1 MSETQVPAPNP
12 GLFTGPT
19 RLWTTC
25 RDGQVLLRLSKHGPG
40 HETPMTIPELFQES
54 VQRFGSYPALAWKD
68 GEKWETLNF
77 YQYYQAC
84 RKAAR
89 ALIKLGLQRFHGVGI
104 LGFNSVEWFIAAL
117 GAVLAGGLCVGIY
130 ATNSADACQ
139 YVISHAKVNVLLV
152 ENDQQLQKILS
163 IPRSKLATLKAIIQ
177 YKPPLKERSNNLY
190 SWLDFMEL
198 GNSIPDTQLDQVIKT
213 QKANQCAVIIYTSGT
228 VGLPKGVMLS
238 HDNITWMAGAVVR
251 DLELTAT
258 PEHQEVVVSYLPL
271 SHIAAQMMDMWVPIK
286 IGAVI
291 YFAESDAL
299 KGTLVHTLKEIKPT
313 IFLGVPRIW
322 EKMHDTIKDNLAKA
336 SSLRKKAFT
345 WAKDT
350 GLKVNTKRMLGKRDL
365 PLGYHMA
372 KALVYS
378 RVRSS
383 LGLERCRAFLSGA
396 APLPESTSE
405 FFLSLDIP
413 IGEIY
418 GLSESSG
425 PHSMSTHISGLQRS
439 SFLRRGP
446 LLGQMKHFGRPL
458 LTSAGP
464 SEYTAGD
471 AVSEP
476 RFPHSCPPGSCGKI
490 VSGCEN
496 MLVQQNKD
504 GTGEVCMWGRHIF
517 MGYLD
522 REDTTRETIDE
533 DGWLHSGDLGRV
545 DNQGF
550 LFITGRIKEILI
562 TAGGENVAPVPI
574 ENLVRERIPIISNAM
589 LVGDRAKFLSILL
602 TLKCEMD
609 QASGAPLNRLS
620 SEAINF
626 CRSLGSQ
633 ADTVTEIVRQQDP
646 LIYEAIQQG
655 IDAVNLEATSEAQ
668 RIHKWVILEKDF
680 SIQGGELGPT
690 TKMKRPFIAQKYKTQ
705 IENFY
710 Q

>member
-1 MSETQVPAPNP
+1 
-12 GLFTGPT
+12 
-19 RLWTTC
+19 
-25 RDGQVLLRLSKHGPG
+25 
-40 HETPMTIPELFQES
+40 
-54 VQRFGSYPALAWKD
+54 
-68 GEKWETLNF
+68 
-77 YQYYQAC
+77 
-84 RKAAR
+84 
-89 ALIKLGLQRFHGVGI
+89 
-104 LGFNSVEWFIAAL
+104 
-117 GAVLAGGLCVGIY
+117 
-130 ATNSADACQ
+130 
-139 YVISHAKVNVLLV
+139 
-152 ENDQQLQKILS
+152 
-163 IPRSKLATLKAIIQ
+163 
-177 YKPPLKERSNNLY
+177 
-190 SWLDFMEL
+190 
-198 GNSIPDTQLDQVIKT
+198 
-213 QKANQCAVIIYTSGT
+213 
-228 VGLPKGVMLS
+228 
-238 HDNITWMAGAVVR
+238 
-251 DLELTAT
+251 
-258 PEHQEVVVSYLPL
+258 
-271 SHIAAQMMDMWVPIK
+271 
-286 IGAVI
+286 
-291 YFAESDAL
+291 
-299 KGTLVHTLKEIKPT
+299 GTLVHTLKEIKPT

-425 PHSMSTHISGLQRS
+425 PHSMSTH
-439 SFLRRGP
+439 
-446 LLGQMKHFGRPL
+446 
-458 LTSAGP
+458 
-464 SEYTAGD
+464 
-471 AVSEP
+471 
-476 RFPHSCPPGSCGKI
+476 SCGKI

>member
-1 MSETQVPAPNP
+1 MSEAQ
-12 GLFTGPT
+12 GPT

-54 VQRFGSYPALAWKD
+54 VQRFGSYPALSWKD
-68 GEKWETLNF
+68 DEKWEALNF
-77 YQYYQAC
+77 HQYYQAC

-163 IPRSKLATLKAIIQ
+163 IPRSKLATLKAIVQ

-190 SWLDFMEL
+190 SWHDFMEL
-198 GNSIPDTQLDQVIKT
+198 GNGIPDTQLDQIIKT

-228 VGLPKGVMLS
+228 VGLPKGVLLS

-322 EKMHDTIKDNLAKA
+322 EKMHDTIKENLAKA

-378 RVRSS
+378 RVRSA
-383 LGLERCRAFLSGA
+383 LGLEHCHAFLSGA

-425 PHSMSTHISGLQRS
+425 PHSISTHSDYRIL
-439 SFLRRGP
+439 
-446 LLGQMKHFGRPL
+446 
-458 LTSAGP
+458 
-464 SEYTAGD
+464 
-471 AVSEP
+471 
-476 RFPHSCPPGSCGKI
+476 SCGKI

-533 DGWLHSGDLGRV
+533 DGWLHSGDLGRM

-574 ENLVRERIPIISNAM
+574 ENLVRERIPIVSNAM

-602 TLKCEMD
+602 TLKCETD
-609 QASGAPLNRLS
+609 QASGAPLNKLS

-655 IDAVNLEATSEAQ
+655 IDAVNLEASSEAQ

>member
-1 MSETQVPAPNP
+1 TLHPSRGAPLMKSP
-12 GLFTGPT
+12 HPTPWLFTGPT
-19 RLWTTC
+19 RLWTTD
-25 RDGQVLLRLSKHGPG
+25 RDGEVLLRLSEHGPG
-40 HETPMTIPELFQES
+40 HETPMTTRELFQES
-54 VQRFGSYPALAWKD
+54 VQRFGSYPALSWKD
-68 GEKWETLNF
+68 DEKWETLNF
-77 YQYYQAC
+77 SQDYQGC

-89 ALIKLGLQRFHGVGI
+89 ALIKLGLQQFHGVGI

-139 YVISHAKVNVLLV
+139 YVISHAKVNILLV

-163 IPRSKLATLKAIIQ
+163 VKPYLLATLKAIIQ

-190 SWLDFMEL
+190 SWHDFMEL
-198 GNSIPDTQLDQVIKT
+198 GNSIPDTQLDQIIKT
-213 QKANQCAVIIYTSGT
+213 QKAHQCAVIIYTSGT

-238 HDNITWMAGAVVR
+238 HDNITWMAGAV
-251 DLELTAT
+251 
-258 PEHQEVVVSYLPL
+258 HQEVVVSYLPL

-286 IGAVI
+286 IGTADVPRPDLPVSP
-291 YFAESDAL
+291 AQ
-299 KGTLVHTLKEIKPT
+299 GTLVHTLKEIKPT

-322 EKMHDTIKDNLAKA
+322 EKMHDTIKENLAKA

-350 GLKVNTKRMLGKRDL
+350 GLKVNTKRMLGL
-365 PLGYHMA
+365 PAHPAPGCPWPPGNA
-372 KALVYS
+372 TS
-378 RVRSS
+378 RWATTWPRRWCTAGS
-383 LGLERCRAFLSGA
+383 A
-396 APLPESTSE
+396 APWASSTATPLTESTSE

-425 PHSMSTHISGLQRS
+425 PHSISTHSDYRIL
-439 SFLRRGP
+439 
-446 LLGQMKHFGRPL
+446 
-458 LTSAGP
+458 
-464 SEYTAGD
+464 
-471 AVSEP
+471 
-476 RFPHSCPPGSCGKI
+476 
-490 VSGCEN
+490 SGCEN

-522 REDTTRETIDE
+522 REDTTLETIDE
-533 DGWLHSGDLGRV
+533 DGWLHSGDLGRM

-550 LFITGRIKEILI
+550 LFITGQLLI

-574 ENLVRERIPIISNAM
+574 ENLVREKIPIISNAM

-602 TLKCEMD
+602 TLKVRW
-609 QASGAPLNRLS
+609 APAVPWAPLNKLS
-620 SEAINF
+620 LEAINF

>member
-1 MSETQVPAPNP
+1 MFCRLGSPRLSAFTGQGLVLRCDMADGVHGGARESSNWAQAKESGSSDHSFLPKEGTLSPKPSHPSRGAPLMKSP
-12 GLFTGPT
+12 HPTPWLFTGPT
-19 RLWTTC
+19 RLWTTD
-25 RDGQVLLRLSKHGPG
+25 RDGEVLLRLSEHGPG
-40 HETPMTIPELFQES
+40 HETPMTTRELFQES
-54 VQRFGSYPALAWKD
+54 VQRFGSYPALSWKD
-68 GEKWETLNF
+68 DEKWETLNF
-77 YQYYQAC
+77 SQDYQGC

-89 ALIKLGLQRFHGVGI
+89 ALIKLGLQQFHGVGI

-139 YVISHAKVNVLLV
+139 YVISHAKVNILLV

-163 IPRSKLATLKAIIQ
+163 VNKLATLKAIIQ

-190 SWLDFMEL
+190 SWHDFMEL
-198 GNSIPDTQLDQVIKT
+198 GNSIPDTQLDQIIKT
-213 QKANQCAVIIYTSGT
+213 QKAHQCAVIIYTSGT

-238 HDNITWMAGAVVR
+238 HDNVSAKPLA
-251 DLELTAT
+251 
-258 PEHQEVVVSYLPL
+258 HQEVVVSYLPL

-322 EKMHDTIKDNLAKA
+322 EKMHDTIKENLAKA

-350 GLKVNTKRMLGKRDL
+350 GLKVNTKRMLGRWCTA
-365 PLGYHMA
+365 G
-372 KALVYS
+372 S
-378 RVRSS
+378 
-383 LGLERCRAFLSGA
+383 A
-396 APLPESTSE
+396 APWASSTATPLTESTSE

-425 PHSMSTHISGLQRS
+425 PHSISTHSDYRIL
-439 SFLRRGP
+439 
-446 LLGQMKHFGRPL
+446 
-458 LTSAGP
+458 
-464 SEYTAGD
+464 
-471 AVSEP
+471 
-476 RFPHSCPPGSCGKI
+476 SCGKI

-522 REDTTRETIDE
+522 REDTTLETIDE
-533 DGWLHSGDLGRV
+533 DGWLHSGDLGRM

-550 LFITGRIKEILI
+550 LFITGRIKELLI

-574 ENLVRERIPIISNAM
+574 ENLVREKIPIISNAM

-602 TLKCEMD
+602 TLKVRW
-609 QASGAPLNRLS
+609 APAVSGAPLNKLS
-620 SEAINF
+620 LEAINF

>member
-1 MSETQVPAPNP
+1 MKSPPPTPW
-12 GLFTGPT
+12 LFTGPT
-19 RLWTTC
+19 RLWTTY
-25 RDGQVLLRLSKHGPG
+25 RDGEVLLRLSKHGPG

-54 VQRFGSYPALAWKD
+54 VQRFGSYPALSWKD
-68 GEKWETLNF
+68 DEKWETLNF

-130 ATNSADACQ
+130 ATSSADACQ

-177 YKPPLKERSNNLY
+177 YKPPLKERNNKPP
-190 SWLDFMEL
+190 
-198 GNSIPDTQLDQVIKT
+198 NSPADSPLIPDTQLDQIIKT
-213 QKANQCAVIIYTSGT
+213 QKANQCAAIIYTSGT

-251 DLELTAT
+251 DLELT
-258 PEHQEVVVSYLPL
+258 VVVSYLPL

-299 KGTLVHTLKEIKPT
+299 KVRLSEDLGPTASSGRPQGWRATRDLETWSSPVLRVRVRRTYLGGGLCSAFWKGLLLSQSVGNLADGTL
-313 IFLGVPRIW
+313 
-322 EKMHDTIKDNLAKA
+322 
-336 SSLRKKAFT
+336 
-345 WAKDT
+345 
-350 GLKVNTKRMLGKRDL
+350 
-365 PLGYHMA
+365 
-372 KALVYS
+372 
-378 RVRSS
+378 
-383 LGLERCRAFLSGA
+383 
-396 APLPESTSE
+396 
-405 FFLSLDIP
+405 
-413 IGEIY
+413 
-418 GLSESSG
+418 
-425 PHSMSTHISGLQRS
+425 
-439 SFLRRGP
+439 
-446 LLGQMKHFGRPL
+446 GRPL

-464 SEYTAGD
+464 SEHTVGD
-471 AVSEP
+471 SVSEP

-522 REDTTRETIDE
+522 REDTTLETIDA
-533 DGWLHSGDLGRV
+533 DGWLHSGDLGRM

-602 TLKCEMD
+602 TLKCETD
-609 QASGAPLNRLS
+609 QVSGAPLNKLS
-620 SEAINF
+620 SEAVHF

-680 SIQGGELGPT
+680 SIPGGELGEWAGQLTMPT
-690 TKMKRPFIAQKYKTQ
+690 SEAGPLPASGPCGLSGVRGLVGLGQGTPSPGHAASMDFPFLHDSIDLSILNRSNNKNEEAIHSPEIQNPNRELLPVTAQA
-705 IENFY
+705 EPWLPLW
-710 Q
+710 

>member
-1 MSETQVPAPNP
+1 MHIY
-12 GLFTGPT
+12 
-19 RLWTTC
+19 
-25 RDGQVLLRLSKHGPG
+25 VL
-40 HETPMTIPELFQES
+40 
-54 VQRFGSYPALAWKD
+54 
-68 GEKWETLNF
+68 
-77 YQYYQAC
+77 QYD
-84 RKAAR
+84 
-89 ALIKLGLQRFHGVGI
+89 I
-104 LGFNSVEWFIAAL
+104 LVYW
-117 GAVLAGGLCVGIY
+117 
-130 ATNSADACQ
+130 
-139 YVISHAKVNVLLV
+139 H
-152 ENDQQLQKILS
+152 
-163 IPRSKLATLKAIIQ
+163 
-177 YKPPLKERSNNLY
+177 
-190 SWLDFMEL
+190 DFMEL
-198 GNSIPDTQLDQVIKT
+198 GNSIPDTQLDQIIKT
-213 QKANQCAVIIYTSGT
+213 QKAHQCAVIIYTSGT

-238 HDNITWMAGAVVR
+238 HDNVSAKPLAQALGEVR
-251 DLELTAT
+251 PWGGE
-258 PEHQEVVVSYLPL
+258 EVVVSYLPL

-322 EKMHDTIKDNLAKA
+322 EKMHDTIKENLVAARARAGQPSLPAHPAPGCPWPPGNATSRWATTWPRRWCTAGSAAPWA
-336 SSLRKKAFT
+336 SSTAT
-345 WAKDT
+345 
-350 GLKVNTKRMLGKRDL
+350 
-365 PLGYHMA
+365 PLT
-372 KALVYS
+372 
-378 RVRSS
+378 
-383 LGLERCRAFLSGA
+383 
-396 APLPESTSE
+396 ESTSE

-425 PHSMSTHISGLQRS
+425 PHSISTHSDYRIL
-439 SFLRRGP
+439 
-446 LLGQMKHFGRPL
+446 
-458 LTSAGP
+458 
-464 SEYTAGD
+464 
-471 AVSEP
+471 
-476 RFPHSCPPGSCGKI
+476 SCGKI

-522 REDTTRETIDE
+522 REDTTLETIDE
-533 DGWLHSGDLGRV
+533 DGWLHSGDLGRM

-550 LFITGRIKEILI
+550 LFITGRIKELLI

-574 ENLVRERIPIISNAM
+574 ENLVREKIPIISNAM

-602 TLKCEMD
+602 TLKVRW
-609 QASGAPLNRLS
+609 APAVSGAPLNKLS
-620 SEAINF
+620 LEAINF

>member
-1 MSETQVPAPNP
+1 
-12 GLFTGPT
+12 
-19 RLWTTC
+19 
-25 RDGQVLLRLSKHGPG
+25 
-40 HETPMTIPELFQES
+40 MTIPELFQES

-425 PHSMSTHISGLQRS
+425 PHSMSTHSDYRIL
-439 SFLRRGP
+439 
-446 LLGQMKHFGRPL
+446 
-458 LTSAGP
+458 
-464 SEYTAGD
+464 
-471 AVSEP
+471 
-476 RFPHSCPPGSCGKI
+476 SCGKI

>member
-1 MSETQVPAPNP
+1 
-12 GLFTGPT
+12 
-19 RLWTTC
+19 
-25 RDGQVLLRLSKHGPG
+25 
-40 HETPMTIPELFQES
+40 MTIPELFQES

-68 GEKWETLNF
+68 DEKWETLNF
-77 YQYYQAC
+77 YQYYQGC

-139 YVISHAKVNVLLV
+139 YVISHAKVNILLV

-190 SWLDFMEL
+190 SWHDFMEL
-198 GNSIPDTQLDQVIKT
+198 GNSVPDAQLDQIIKA
-213 QKANQCAVIIYTSGT
+213 QKANQCAVVIYTSGT

-322 EKMHDTIKDNLAKA
+322 EKLHDTIKENLAKA

-350 GLKVNTKRMLGKRDL
+350 GLKVHTKRMLGMSLARRKLDL
-365 PLGYHMA
+365 PLGYHVA

-383 LGLERCRAFLSGA
+383 LGLEHCHAFLSGA
-396 APLPESTSE
+396 APLTESTSE

-425 PHSMSTHISGLQRS
+425 PHSISTHSDYRIL
-439 SFLRRGP
+439 
-446 LLGQMKHFGRPL
+446 
-458 LTSAGP
+458 
-464 SEYTAGD
+464 
-471 AVSEP
+471 
-476 RFPHSCPPGSCGKI
+476 SCGKI

-522 REDTTRETIDE
+522 REDTTLETIDE
-533 DGWLHSGDLGRV
+533 DGWLHSGDLGRM

-574 ENLVRERIPIISNAM
+574 ENLVREKIPIISNAM
-589 LVGDRAKFLSILL
+589 LVGDSAKFLSILL
-602 TLKCEMD
+602 TLKCETD
-609 QASGAPLNRLS
+609 QVSGAPLNKLS
-620 SEAINF
+620 LEAINF